1 VTSKTD
7 TVVVSGGFDDI
18 RSQDVRFLQEAIC
31 FGPLH
36 VFLWDDELLR
46 SATEK
51 QPKFPEQE
59 RLYYLQAIRFVHKV
73 HLVHDLS
80 DTDTLPNVLDVKPT
94 VWAVTEYEHT
104 PQKQAYCQT
113 NNLRYEI
120 VKQQQL
126 QGFPNCDTNEPNNP
140 PAFLPAA
147 PTRVACTRVTA
158 GASGRRGG
166 RQKQEGGRKKVLVTG
181 SFDWFHSGHV
191 RFFEECSELGE
202 LYVVVG
208 HDANIKTLKGPG
220 HPKFGEQERRYM
232 VQSVR
237 YVKQALISTGN
248 GWLDAEPE
256 IERIRP
262 DIYAVNEDGDKPIKR
277 QYCQEH
283 GIEYVVLKRLPKPGL
298 QRRESTKLRGF

>member
-18 RSQDVRFLQEAIC
+18 RSQDVRFLQEAVR
-31 FGPLH
+31 FGLLH

-59 RLYYLQAIRFVHKV
+59 RLYYMQAICFVHKV
-73 HLVHDLS
+73 HLVHNLS
-80 DTDTLPNVLDVKPT
+80 DTDTLPNVPDVKPT

-126 QGFPNCDTNEPNNP
+126 QGFPNCDTNEPNTP
-140 PAFLPAA
+140 PAFL
-147 PTRVACTRVTA
+147 
-158 GASGRRGG
+158 
-166 RQKQEGGRKKVLVTG
+166 QKQEGGRKKVLVTG

-256 IERIRP
+256 IERIKP

-277 QYCQEH
+277 RYCQEH
-283 GIEYVVLKRLPKPGL
+283 GIEYIVLNRLPKPGL

>member
-7 TVVVSGGFDDI
+7 TIVVSGGLDDI
-18 RSQDVRFLQEAIC
+18 RSQDVRFLQEAAR

-36 VFLWDDELLR
+36 VFLWDDEILK
-46 SATEK
+46 SVTGAK
-51 QPKFPEQE
+51 PKFPQQE
-59 RLYYLQAIRFVHKV
+59 RLYYLQAIRFVNKV
-73 HLVHDLS
+73 YLVHGLLDA
-80 DTDTLPNVLDVKPT
+80 DTLPKVPEVQPT
-94 VWAVTEYEHT
+94 VWVVTEYEHT
-104 PQKQAYCQT
+104 PQKQAYCRT

-126 QGFPNCDTNEPNNP
+126 QGFPDCDTDESSMD
-140 PAFLPAA
+140 
-147 PTRVACTRVTA
+147 
-158 GASGRRGG
+158 GSG
-166 RQKQEGGRKKVLVTG
+166 KKVLVTG

-191 RFFEECSELGE
+191 RFFEEVSELGE

-208 HDANIKTLKGPG
+208 HDANIKALKGPG
-220 HPKFGEQERRYM
+220 HPKFSEQERRYM

-237 YVKQALISTGN
+237 YVKQTLISNGD

-256 IERIRP
+256 IERIKP

-277 QYCQEH
+277 RYCQEH